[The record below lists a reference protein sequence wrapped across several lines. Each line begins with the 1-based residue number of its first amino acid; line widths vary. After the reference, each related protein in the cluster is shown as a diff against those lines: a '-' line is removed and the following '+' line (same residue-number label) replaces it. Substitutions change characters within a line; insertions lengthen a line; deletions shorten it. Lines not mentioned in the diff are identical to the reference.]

1 MSNIPKFGV
10 YKGMMTSYEES
21 KMSEGDKVW
30 FTDPDGD
37 LSSGLYTIDRICGEV
52 YSLSNDDGAVEAF
65 EHELEVFEDE

>member
-1 MSNIPKFGV
+1 MAMPVILIT
-10 YKGMMTSYEES
+10 YMERL

-65 EHELEVFEDE
+65 EHELEGCEDE